1 MKNVRFISLLILL
14 VMALTAFS
22 LPAVTLAQDGEQ
34 PATDNATDNTTAPT
48 PIPELISDDTPQA
61 EPISE
66 EEEEVEPDSISLSTE
81 FPELEDIAT
90 GKFTYNVKLEYRGQ
104 IDRVFDLNT
113 TVPSGWNAFI
123 NPQYDSI
130 KIPSIAMDAAPYVPN
145 SKTIKVNISPPTWPI
160 AEPGEYTIKLEAVSE
175 DVIGKID
182 LTAEITA
189 KYVLSALPANEV
201 YNTKTK
207 AGRDNIFS
215 LEVTNFGT
223 DSINNITFSSEKPS
237 GWEITFQPDKI
248 DLLEMFDPK
257 TIDVN
262 IKPPPK
268 TVAGDY
274 MITLRVSGEQAN
286 ADKISVRVTVETPTI
301 WGWVGVAI
309 IAIVII
315 GLVVIFMRL
324 GRR

>member
-1 MKNVRFISLLILL
+1 MKISRFIPLLILL
-14 VMALTAFS
+14 VMAMTALL
-22 LPAVTLAQDGEQ
+22 LPAVVLAQEQ
-34 PATDNATDNTTAPT
+34 EGATTDNTTPV
-48 PIPELISDDTPQA
+48 PELISEGPP
-61 EPISE
+61 EPE
-66 EEEEVEPDSISLSTE
+66 PVAEEEEVEPDIITLSTE
-81 FPELEDIAT
+81 FPELEAIAT
-90 GKFTYNVKLEYRGQ
+90 GSFQYNVRLEYRGQ
-104 IDRVFDLNT
+104 IDRIFDLNT
-113 TVPSGWNAFI
+113 TVPPGWNVYI

-130 KIPSIAMDAAPYVPN
+130 RIPSIAIDAAPYVPAP
-145 SKTIKVNISPPTWPI
+145 KTVKVNVSPPTWPI
-160 AEPGEYTIKLEAVSE
+160 AEPGEYAITLEAVSE
-175 DVIGKID
+175 DVIGKIE
-182 LTAEITA
+182 LTAVITA
-189 KYVLSALPANEV
+189 KYMLSAVPANEV
-201 YNTKTK
+201 YNTKAK

-248 DLLEMFDPK
+248 DLLDIFDPK
-257 TIDVN
+257 TVDVN

-274 MITLRVSGEQAN
+274 MITMRVSGEQAT